1 MTRPAGAWL
10 GSIGPRGQGRTDG
23 FGGKGLGVSFIS
35 VTADPGPCDDD
46 PLARAIA
53 AARSGDAQVLGRL
66 LDACGGYLRLVA
78 GSELSRD
85 LAAKVSASDLVQE
98 TFLGAHR
105 DFARFR
111 GRTEAELRAWLRG
124 ILLHNLGRIRRHY
137 RDTDKRQVRRES
149 AVVHGGPSGPWPVL
163 ADQSTTP
170 ATRAVNRERVEAV
183 LAALQRL
190 PEPHRSVVI
199 WHQCEGETF
208 EAIGRRLGRTDEATR
223 KLWARALIRLTDDLG
238 PAHDPRS

>member
-1 MTRPAGAWL
+1 VRSRGTATAVSCGKDL
-10 GSIGPRGQGRTDG
+10 GVAIISVNAEPGPREDDA
-23 FGGKGLGVSFIS
+23 LG
-35 VTADPGPCDDD
+35 
-46 PLARAIA
+46 RAIE

-66 LDACGGYLRLVA
+66 LDSCGDYLSLVA
-78 GSELSRD
+78 RSELSAD
-85 LAAKVSASDLVQE
+85 LAAKISASDLVQE

-124 ILLHNLGRIRRHY
+124 ILLHNLGRLRRHY
-137 RDTDKRQVRRES
+137 RDTGKRQVRRES
-149 AVVHGGPSGPWPVL
+149 AIDQRGAPGPWPVL
-163 ADQSTTP
+163 ADDDTTP
-170 ATRAVNRERVEAV
+170 ATRALNRERVEAV

-208 EAIGRRLGRTDEATR
+208 EAIGRRLGRSDEATR
-223 KLWARALIRLTDDLG
+223 KLWARALIRLTEDLG
-238 PAHDPRS
+238 PSHDPRS

>member
-1 MTRPAGAWL
+1 MGV
-10 GSIGPRGQGRTDG
+10 
-23 FGGKGLGVSFIS
+23 GGKDLGVSLTS
-35 VTADPGPCDDD
+35 VNAHPEPFDDD
-46 PLARAIA
+46 AMGRAIE

-66 LDACGGYLRLVA
+66 LDACGDYLRVVA
-78 GSELSRD
+78 RAELSPD

-105 DFARFR
+105 DFDRFR
-111 GRTEAELRAWLRG
+111 GRTEAELRGWLRG
-124 ILLHNLGRIRRHY
+124 ILLHNLGRLRRHY
-137 RDTDKRQVRRES
+137 RDTVKRQVRRES
-149 AVVHGGPSGPWPVL
+149 AIVQRGPSGPWPVL
-163 ADQSTTP
+163 TDDDTTP

-190 PEPHRSVVI
+190 PEPQRSVVI

-208 EAIGRRLGRTDEATR
+208 ESIGRRLGRSDEATR

-238 PAHDPRS
+238 PAHDPRT